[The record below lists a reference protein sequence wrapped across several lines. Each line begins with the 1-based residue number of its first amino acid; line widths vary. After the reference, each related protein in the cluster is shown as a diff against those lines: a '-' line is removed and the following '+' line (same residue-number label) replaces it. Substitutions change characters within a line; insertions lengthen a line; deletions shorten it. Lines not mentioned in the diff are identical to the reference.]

1 MDHKELYQNHRLLIW
16 TLEICMETLLNS
28 KGVDISGHHT
38 LINMERVDLF
48 MKIQTKPSMR
58 VSGTTDNQMVA
69 STLGF
74 RLWIKHFL
82 IFQVEEKFVYLV
94 GLQV

>member
-28 KGVDISGHHT
+28 KSVDISGHHT

-69 STLGF
+69 TTLGSHP
-74 RLWIKHFL
+74 RIKPFL

-94 GLQV
+94 GLQD